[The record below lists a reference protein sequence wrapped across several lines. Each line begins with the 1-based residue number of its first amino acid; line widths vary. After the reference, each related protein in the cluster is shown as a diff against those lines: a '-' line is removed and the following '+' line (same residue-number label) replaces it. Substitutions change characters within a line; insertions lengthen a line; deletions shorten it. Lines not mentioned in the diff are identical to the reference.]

1 MSNGKIAADT
11 ISVFRSGL
19 DLSSNESSQ
28 LRRTIGELEDG
39 ISARDVTLE
48 QQSQYILEQAA
59 EIAELQGEVLRER
72 NKMTPDQLKAAHLEK
87 LQETNR
93 YMEHI
98 VEEMEDSFYHVF
110 SALLE
115 CLDGT
120 LDALSQ
126 LPATAE
132 TNLVY
137 SRAKK
142 EIQAIKRSKQSHTV
156 SPANALRQLSDLHA
170 GLSRFIS
177 SRPNLTLKRAE
188 HYRACLL
195 IETLDRDSKAKSLNS
210 PEAAKILST
219 AEEKPVSTKQ
229 ARRAMVWAAKLR
241 PDKVSLNKRGF
252 GAGKSWRLCKL
263 GEIDNVGADKK

>member
-1 MSNGKIAADT
+1 MPNGIAADT
-11 ISVFRSGL
+11 ISVFRSAL

-39 ISARDVTLE
+39 ISAREVTLE
-48 QQSQYILEQAA
+48 QQSQYISEQAA
-59 EIAELQGEVLRER
+59 EIAELQAEVLRER
-72 NKMTPDQLKAAHLEK
+72 NKMTPDQLKAAHHEK

-120 LDALSQ
+120 LEALSQ

-142 EIQAIKRSKQSHTV
+142 EIRAIKRSKQSNTI
-156 SPANALRQLSDLHA
+156 SPANALRQLSDVEHRLV
-170 GLSRFIS
+170 SFITA
-177 SRPNLTLKRAE
+177 RPALTIKRAE
-188 HYRACLL
+188 HYRAEIL
-195 IETLDRDSKAKSLNS
+195 IKALYRDSKTKAINT
-210 PEAAKILST
+210 PEAAKILS
-219 AEEKPVSTKQ
+219 ALEDKPIKTVQ
-229 ARRAMVWAAKLR
+229 ARRAMVWAARIHPEKIGLI
-241 PDKVSLNKRGF
+241 KRGL
-252 GAGKSWRLCKL
+252 GAGRSWRLCK
-263 GEIDNVGADKK
+263 IDDKEAGR

>member
-1 MSNGKIAADT
+1 MSNDKIADDT
-11 ISVFRSGL
+11 ISVFRSAL

-39 ISARDVTLE
+39 IAARDVTLE

-59 EIAELQGEVLRER
+59 EIAELQAKVLRER

-120 LDALSQ
+120 LEALSQ

-142 EIQAIKRSKQSHTV
+142 EIRAIKRSKQSNTI
-156 SPANALRQLSDLHA
+156 SPANALRQLSDLHT

-177 SRPNLTLKRAE
+177 SRPNLNLKRAE
-188 HYRACLL
+188 HYRAEILVEAL
-195 IETLDRDSKAKSLNS
+195 YRDSKTKAINT
-210 PEAAKILST
+210 PEAAKILS
-219 AEEKPVSTKQ
+219 ALEDKPIKTMQ
-229 ARRAMVWAAKLR
+229 ARRAMAWAARIHPEKI
-241 PDKVSLNKRGF
+241 VLNKRGL
-252 GAGKSWRLCKL
+252 GAGKSWRLCKIGD
-263 GEIDNVGADKK
+263 GEAVS